1 MKNEDIVI
9 TSAYRTAIGNF
20 CGSLST
26 LTASQLGTEVIK
38 KCIDD
43 SKLSKKE
50 IDTVLMGQVLQ
61 TGCGQ
66 NPARQSAIGAGIPKE
81 KTASTINQVCGS
93 GLFSVALGYSL
104 LKCDDAKI
112 VVAGGQE
119 SMSNAPH
126 YIQFRDF
133 VKMAFKEINIDIV
146 FIQGESKNSYQP
158 TLDKLEII
166 KNTIKGIVVASPAN
180 PTGSIIKKSELK
192 KIAKWSK
199 VNKITIISDEI
210 YHGVEYGKPSDTIL
224 RYNKDAIV
232 INSFSK
238 YFNMTGWRLGWII
251 ATRNIINTI
260 ERLSMSLFL
269 CPPTFSQLIAI
280 KAFDNYDVLNKNVLI
295 YKKNRDLL
303 INSFEDMGFSK
314 YAPPDGAFYL
324 YIDVSKVTDNSK
336 EFAIRLLKEAGV
348 SSTPGKDFDYN
359 LGSRFIRFSYGGGH
373 KEVVEGAK
381 RIKNWIQTKN

>member
-1 MKNEDIVI
+1 MNDINSKRSNI
-9 TSAYRTAIGNF
+9 LPFLAIDM
-20 CGSLST
+20 
-26 LTASQLGTEVIK
+26 LTRANNLKSKGENIIHMDVGEPGFNTPVHILKYAKSIIDKKKVGYTESI
-38 KCIDD
+38 
-43 SKLSKKE
+43 
-50 IDTVLMGQVLQ
+50 
-61 TGCGQ
+61 
-66 NPARQSAIGAGIPKE
+66 GIPELRNKISE
-81 KTASTINQVCGS
+81 HYKYRYQQKVEPECIAVTAGAS
-93 GLFSVALGYSL
+93 GAFVLALLAVFDPGDKVAIMTPYYPAYVNA
-104 LKCDDAKI
+104 LKAL
-112 VVAGGQE
+112 
-119 SMSNAPH
+119 
-126 YIQFRDF
+126 
-133 VKMAFKEINIDIV
+133 NIDIV

-166 KNTIKGIVVASPAN
+166 KNTIKGIVMASPAN

-324 YIDVSKVTDNSK
+324 YIDVSKITDNSQ
-336 EFAIRLLKEAGV
+336 EFAIKLLKEAGV

-359 LGSRFIRFSYGGGH
+359 LGIRFIRFSYGGGH

-381 RIKNWIQTKN
+381 RIKNWIHTKN